1 MTLSRHQN
9 DALMTSVWPRLD
21 LMWSLIIIMMITGQR
36 LGQDL
41 LILRE
46 QNCAGVEKDKLSLF
60 LGARCKFV
68 YNEECKSPELGDNT
82 HISDGS
88 ALGRLS

>member
-9 DALMTSVWPRLD
+9 DALMTSVWPRLH

-41 LILRE
+41 LILRD
-46 QNCAGVEKDKLSLF
+46 QNCAGVEKDKFSLSF
-60 LGARCKFV
+60 CKFV
-68 YNEECKSPELGDNT
+68 SNEECKSPE
-82 HISDGS
+82 
-88 ALGRLS
+88 

>member
-9 DALMTSVWPRLD
+9 DALMTCVWPRLD

-46 QNCAGVEKDKLSLF
+46 QNCAGVEKDKFSLSF
-60 LGARCKFV
+60 CKFV
-68 YNEECKSPELGDNT
+68 SNEECKSPE
-82 HISDGS
+82 
-88 ALGRLS
+88 

>member
-46 QNCAGVEKDKLSLF
+46 QNCAGVEKDKFSFWVPGANLSLM
-60 LGARCKFV
+60 
-68 YNEECKSPELGDNT
+68 KSVRVQN
-82 HISDGS
+82 
-88 ALGRLS
+88 

>member
-9 DALMTSVWPRLD
+9 DALMTSVWPRLHV
-21 LMWSLIIIMMITGQR
+21 MWSLIIIMMITGQR

-46 QNCAGVEKDKLSLF
+46 QNCAGVEKDKFSLSFWVPGANLSLM
-60 LGARCKFV
+60 
-68 YNEECKSPELGDNT
+68 KSVRVQN
-82 HISDGS
+82 
-88 ALGRLS
+88 